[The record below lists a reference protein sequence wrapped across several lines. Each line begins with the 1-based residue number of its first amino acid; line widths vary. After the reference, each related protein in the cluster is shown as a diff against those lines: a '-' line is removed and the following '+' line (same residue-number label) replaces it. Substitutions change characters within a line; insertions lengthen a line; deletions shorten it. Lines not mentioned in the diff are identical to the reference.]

1 MKNVCFFLL
10 AAIALLTGCK
20 ATVEGETNAWKSNV
34 QNIDKLGVKY
44 PNFKTLLQQS
54 LKEAQPLWDAA
65 QKVSGDEPKI
75 QAMKGANAVVRAPYI
90 ASLDGF
96 EDKVRGLRDRG
107 ADAQRKIKDPTF
119 GASLASQAQNT
130 ASSVDNRLRSANPA
144 SIAEANVLLEGL
156 SKEIADTRSNLD
168 KALEAVEKAEKDA
181 KQASEDTKKVEEDA
195 KKAEEAKTADVKCGY
210 CGTMN
215 KAGYAKCGNCGAPR
229 E

>member
-34 QNIDKLGVKY
+34 QNIEKLSVKY
-44 PNFKTLLQQS
+44 PNFKTVLQQS

-65 QKVSGDEPKI
+65 QKVSGDEAKI
-75 QAMKGANAVVRAPYI
+75 QAMKGANGVLRAPYV

-96 EDKVRGLRDRG
+96 EDKLRGLRDRG
-107 ADAQRKIKDPTF
+107 ADAQRKIKDAT
-119 GASLASQAQNT
+119 GAALASQTTNT
-130 ASSVDNRLRSANPA
+130 ANSIDSRLRAANPV
-144 SIAEANVLLEGL
+144 SPAEASVLLEGL
-156 SKEIADTRSNLD
+156 SKEIADTRSILD

-181 KQASEDTKKVEEDA
+181 KKPAGDSSKPSEATKTTETQPV
-195 KKAEEAKTADVKCGY
+195 ADVKCGY